1 MPFDLAS
8 LERGYGECVA
18 EFNGHDITLR
28 YHATINNRALDA
40 MYRATVG
47 EEIVGGGGRFPNVGA
62 IADELIK
69 ILLPLGHEYGDGW
82 DLLNA
87 GESIPITK
95 DAILDLP
102 PALPGTMLGAIVRDV
117 NDPNRRKPS
126 RRSSSPGASS
136 QPMESPTTGVFSSEP
151 NATASIP
158 TTSVTPIGAIPPPAE
173 QSQPILNGQGAGLVG
188 VSGTAS

>member
-1 MPFDLAS
+1 VPFDLAT
-8 LERGYGECVA
+8 LERGFGECVA

-82 DLLNA
+82 DLLND
-87 GESIPITK
+87 GQSIPITK
-95 DAILDLP
+95 DAILDMP

-136 QPMESPTTGVFSSEP
+136 APAASPTTSEFSM
-151 NATASIP
+151 
-158 TTSVTPIGAIPPPAE
+158 TP
-173 QSQPILNGQGAGLVG
+173 NGQASLPGPSLDETIQQGGPVGATGY
-188 VSGTAS
+188 AR